1 MQGLGWGEDS
11 SKARAAPDSSSVEWQ
26 GGTAGSGMAAG
37 SGAQADAQGDW
48 ISVQESQRFIP
59 GSGPLGPSWV
69 TSGEPQTHKSW
80 GVCSGSVTAQC

>member
-1 MQGLGWGEDS
+1 MQGLGWEEDT

-26 GGTAGSGMAAG
+26 GGTAGSGHRQG
-37 SGAQADAQGDW
+37 KGDAQADW

-59 GSGPLGPSWV
+59 ESGSLGPSWM

-80 GVCSGSVTAQC
+80 AVGSGSVTAQC